1 MIRRPP
7 RSTRTDTLFPY
18 TTRFR
23 STIKGYV
30 YQFDQTIVRL
40 LEASKHGSVTVEC
53 IEDIDLN
60 DGSASAF
67 VQCKYYEGTEYN
79 HSAIKQA
86 VIHMLR
92 HFHAAGCPSDQVFKY
107 RLYGHY
113 KSGQH
118 KLELPITEAFLIN
131 NFLTYSQ
138 GKKENKVHK
147 ARWEERSEGKEG
159 R

>member
-1 MIRRPP
+1 MRI
-7 RSTRTDTLFPY
+7 SDWSSDVCSSDL
-18 TTRFR
+18 
-23 STIKGYV
+23 
-30 YQFDQTIVRL
+30 
-40 LEASKHGSVTVEC
+40 ASKHGSVTVEG

-92 HFHAAGCPSDQVFKY
+92 HFHAAGCLSDQVFKY

-113 KSGQH
+113 KRGQH
-118 KLELPITEAFLIN
+118 KLELPITEAFLIY
-131 NFLTYSQ
+131 NFLTYSPAYQ
-138 GKKENKVHK
+138 KQKINDEL
-147 ARWEERSEGKEG
+147 
-159 R
+159 

>member
-1 MIRRPP
+1 M
-7 RSTRTDTLFPY
+7 
-18 TTRFR
+18 
-23 STIKGYV
+23 
-30 YQFDQTIVRL
+30 IVRL
-40 LEASKHGSVTVEC
+40 LESSKHGSVTVEG

-79 HSAIKQA
+79 HSAIKQT

-118 KLELPITEAFLIN
+118 KLELPITEAR
-131 NFLTYSQ
+131 S
-138 GKKENKVHK
+138 
-147 ARWEERSEGKEG
+147 EERRVGKECVSTFSS
-159 R
+159 RWQSYH